1 MATIDIYSKAQMD
14 AKLPPTTGASSG
26 DVLTFDGTNT
36 DWAAGGGGGG
46 GSLTDTQIIELFI
59 GGINGQQ
66 PNSAMIYDPTI
77 LMPTD
82 TGYTD
87 KYNSSTNPFSY
98 SVTFLGKTISGTFR
112 TSTIQVISGQ
122 GCEMLTLII
131 SATVG
136 NTTINTTKVMI
147 AGYQH
152 D

>member
-1 MATIDIYSKAQMD
+1 MATIDIYSKAQID
-14 AKLPPTTGASSG
+14 AKLPPTTGAANG

-36 DWAAGGGGGG
+36 VWAAGGGGG

-59 GGINGQQ
+59 GGINGKQ
-66 PNSAMIYDPTI
+66 PNTAMIYDPTI

-82 TGYTD
+82 TGYDD
-87 KYNSSTNPFSY
+87 KYNSSSNPLSY

-112 TSTIQVISGQ
+112 TSTIQTISGQ

-136 NTTINTTKVMI
+136 NTTINTTKTMI